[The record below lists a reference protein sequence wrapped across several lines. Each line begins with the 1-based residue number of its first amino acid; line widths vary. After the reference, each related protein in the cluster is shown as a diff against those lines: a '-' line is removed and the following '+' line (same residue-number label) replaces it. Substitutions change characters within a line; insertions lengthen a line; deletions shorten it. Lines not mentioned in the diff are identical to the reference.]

1 MLTKPQVQHIANLAR
16 IKLTPND
23 LERYSKELSAIL
35 DYVNQ
40 LDKIDTVNV
49 QPLSQVAGLKNVYQE
64 DCSQKEQF
72 LSQAQVL
79 DNAPE
84 KESGFFRVKSVF

>member
-1 MLTKPQVQHIANLAR
+1 MLTKQQIQHIANLAR
-16 IKLTPND
+16 IKLNKQD
-23 LERYSKELSAIL
+23 LEKYSQELSSIL
-35 DYVNQ
+35 NYIGQ
-40 LDKIDTVNV
+40 LEEVDTKDVL
-49 QPLSQVAGLKNVYQE
+49 PLAQVAGLKNVYQE
-64 DCSQKEQF
+64 DCSQDEQS